1 MNRNYSRVLSLAA
14 LLAAVPGFNLGAAG
28 QAAGLGSAVAAWHS
42 DQAPIV
48 DRRRRPRPRR
58 GRAGRLRLP
67 RTPLRR
73 ASYWAVAVAGSSA
86 SSRMARRP

>member
-14 LLAAVPGFNLGAAG
+14 LLAALPGFNLRAAG

-48 DRRRRPRPRR
+48 TIDGGRVR
-58 GRAGRLRLP
+58 G
-67 RTPLRR
+67 
-73 ASYWAVAVAGSSA
+73 VAVPGGTYFAGCRTA
-86 SSRMARRP
+86 LLPLGD